1 MQTRVDDFLKIGTS
15 HRICQDYVISGTTP
29 VPHVILADGCSSS
42 DQTDTGA
49 RILAYLAR
57 QYLITRDDDLEQ
69 IEYGHMGAWIIHRAE
84 TTAQQLGLNRSALDA
99 TLMVAFIIG
108 HQARIMVYG
117 DGFIG
122 LVDSEGRRSFLEI
135 SFTGNA
141 PYYLSYKIDSH
152 RDQLYQEKKFM
163 KKVGQ
168 DVVFPGSE
176 VDLIFPVSEY
186 PIIMTASDGIASFI
200 DKTGAKAD
208 LNEIFEQFTAFKN
221 LNGAFLKRRVKRAV
235 QDYEK
240 SGLSHY
246 DDLSVGAFLTEIQR
260 TANENPECKNG
271 ANAELFACSQW
282 DLYRSAEKEF

>member
-15 HRICQDYVISGTTP
+15 HRICQDYVISGMTP

-49 RILAYLAR
+49 RILTHLAR
-57 QYLITRDDDLEQ
+57 QYLISRCDDLEQ
-69 IEYGHMGAWIIHRAE
+69 IDYKHAGDWIIRRAE
-84 TTAQQLGLNRSALDA
+84 MIAQQLGLNRSALDA
-99 TLMVAFIIG
+99 TLMIAFIIG
-108 HQARIMVYG
+108 CQARIMVYG
-117 DGFIG
+117 DGVIG
-122 LVDSEGRRSFLEI
+122 LVDYKGRRSFLEI

-152 RDQLYQEKKFM
+152 RDQLYREKYFM
-163 KKVGQ
+163 KQVGQ
-168 DVVFPGSE
+168 DVVSPDSA
-176 VDLIFPVSEY
+176 VDFIFSASEY
-186 PIIMTASDGIASFI
+186 PIIIAASDGIVSFI

-208 LNEIFEQFTAFKN
+208 LNEIFGQFTAFKN

-246 DDLSVGAFLTEIQR
+246 DDLSVGAFFTEMQR
-260 TANENPECKNG
+260 SDHQVCK
-271 ANAELFACSQW
+271 
-282 DLYRSAEKEF
+282 